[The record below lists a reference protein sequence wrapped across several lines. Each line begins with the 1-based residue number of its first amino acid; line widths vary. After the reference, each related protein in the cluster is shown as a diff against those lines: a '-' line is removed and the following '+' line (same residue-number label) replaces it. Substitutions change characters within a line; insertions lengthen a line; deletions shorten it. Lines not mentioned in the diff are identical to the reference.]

1 MWLNFNEKIPSLY
14 IAAFLLTLMGVSPWS
29 MCMEVMITLESLLI
43 KMLTLPEQGLVVLL
57 SIIYL
62 CGDLNEDSP
71 NRPMS
76 EYLVLNCWNYL
87 GKNLGMTE

>member
-1 MWLNFNEKIPSLY
+1 
-14 IAAFLLTLMGVSPWS
+14 
-29 MCMEVMITLESLLI
+29 
-43 KMLTLPEQGLVVLL
+43 MLTLPEQGLVVLL